1 MTHFVV
7 QARLGRYMAVDTV
20 QRGPRFRYDG
30 GSEYTSQQ
38 QEAGSRP
45 GVGGC
50 YNPTATAVD
59 RTGDSLQHESKTQK
73 TSAAPLAMSDVGLL
87 SPISVLT
94 DDSFNQDPS
103 VVRLK
108 TPPPL
113 PLPIPVWASKVIAL
127 LCGLVFGFALHKAG
141 VYRAAV
147 IIHQFYFSEF
157 RMLKVRAGD
166 GSSRGRGVAEPL
178 LAAVPVRTLRHRRD
192 CNSKPAGRVTAVCAH
207 GVRAFAVLG
216 RRATA
221 Q

>member
-1 MTHFVV
+1 
-7 QARLGRYMAVDTV
+7 
-20 QRGPRFRYDG
+20 
-30 GSEYTSQQ
+30 
-38 QEAGSRP
+38 
-45 GVGGC
+45 
-50 YNPTATAVD
+50 
-59 RTGDSLQHESKTQK
+59 
-73 TSAAPLAMSDVGLL
+73 MSDVGLL

-166 GSSRGRGVAEPL
+166 GSARGRGWRSPF
-178 LAAVPVRTLRHRRD
+178 LRL
-192 CNSKPAGRVTAVCAH
+192 CLCGRFDTEGTATQNQPGASQQCGVYTVCERSRCWGGA
-207 GVRAFAVLG
+207 
-216 RRATA
+216 
-221 Q
+221 